1 MLTLKEFLEEK
12 LRTKVSSRIDEEKMR
27 AAADIFSTPLAEASG
42 IPDDEA
48 SVKRH
53 ANYHKLATSK
63 GFEKKGDSR
72 NMRNFGAHVSHY
84 DYSKDKPN
92 KETLQITH
100 RHVNYDKAKAPNSK
114 IQTTWTHTDH
124 QKDKTTQGEGINTL
138 TAHLGKK

>member
-48 SVKRH
+48 SAKRH
-53 ANYHKLATSK
+53 VNYHNLATSK
-63 GFEKKGDSR
+63 GFEQKDSR
-72 NMRNFGAHVSHY
+72 NLRNFGAHRMHVGY
-84 DYSKDKPN
+84 VKDGPK
-92 KETLQITH
+92 KETLDIVH
-100 RHVNYDKAKAPNSK
+100 SHVNYDKKTNAKPK

-124 QKDKTTQGEGINTL
+124 KADKTTQGEGINAL
-138 TAHLGKK
+138 TTHLGKK